1 MFRSYIRRL
10 PGPFLASVVIFILA
24 LAIRIYGFY
33 ILDAPGIIA
42 ERQFRSALIARSYY
56 FQMASFIP
64 EWRLQIAEVSQER
77 AGVLEPPLF
86 ELLVAFIYRLVS
98 GEHLWI
104 ARLLSSLFWM
114 VGGVFLYQIAKR
126 MVSAEA
132 AVFTTAYYLFVPL
145 GVVVSI
151 SFLPEPLMVMF
162 LLFSLF
168 TILRYYDR
176 PSKTRLVTASVIS
189 GLAVLVKPFILFIVL
204 GAFISQWIYKRAT
217 GKRIIDFDLLVYLGI
232 CLSPSASY
240 YLYGIFISKEMS
252 ANFQAGFLPYLF
264 FTQEFWKGWLLTAAG
279 AVGYTPLLAGLLGLS
294 MVPRAAS
301 RALLIGLWIG
311 YLLFGMAYTYPIPI
325 SGHYHLQLMIIVAL
339 SIAPIIKLI
348 SDHLRQTTTR
358 WYWWLPVLGSLSLAV
373 LFNIRDIRTELAS
386 YRQFENKETA
396 QEIGEKV
403 NHSSQTIYV
412 ASYYGMPLEYYGE
425 LSGVYWPRR
434 AVNWDLVKDRFRGL
448 VDQPETHPIIKM
460 RNWIFRRLDERTLSV
475 ADRFTILGFSPEYF
489 IISDFEEFN
498 RNHVDL
504 REFLANNCPLLA
516 ESDKYLIYEVKA
528 CAK

>member
-168 TILRYYDR
+168 TILR
-176 PSKTRLVTASVIS
+176 
-189 GLAVLVKPFILFIVL
+189 
-204 GAFISQWIYKRAT
+204 
-217 GKRIIDFDLLVYLGI
+217 
-232 CLSPSASY
+232 
-240 YLYGIFISKEMS
+240 
-252 ANFQAGFLPYLF
+252 
-264 FTQEFWKGWLLTAAG
+264 
-279 AVGYTPLLAGLLGLS
+279 
-294 MVPRAAS
+294 
-301 RALLIGLWIG
+301 
-311 YLLFGMAYTYPIPI
+311 
-325 SGHYHLQLMIIVAL
+325 
-339 SIAPIIKLI
+339 
-348 SDHLRQTTTR
+348 
-358 WYWWLPVLGSLSLAV
+358 
-373 LFNIRDIRTELAS
+373 
-386 YRQFENKETA
+386 
-396 QEIGEKV
+396 
-403 NHSSQTIYV
+403 
-412 ASYYGMPLEYYGE
+412 
-425 LSGVYWPRR
+425 
-434 AVNWDLVKDRFRGL
+434 
-448 VDQPETHPIIKM
+448 
-460 RNWIFRRLDERTLSV
+460 
-475 ADRFTILGFSPEYF
+475 
-489 IISDFEEFN
+489 
-498 RNHVDL
+498 
-504 REFLANNCPLLA
+504 
-516 ESDKYLIYEVKA
+516 
-528 CAK
+528 